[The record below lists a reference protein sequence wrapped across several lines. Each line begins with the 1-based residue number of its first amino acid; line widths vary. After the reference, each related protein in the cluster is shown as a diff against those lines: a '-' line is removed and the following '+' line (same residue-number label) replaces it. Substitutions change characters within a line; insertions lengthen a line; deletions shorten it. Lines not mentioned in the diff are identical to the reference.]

1 MEPFLKKKIEEKYST
16 FKLIEILLRTFIQS
30 GLIEPVSPQASAPIV
45 EVNLFEG
52 PELGHP
58 NDEVQPEK

>member
-1 MEPFLKKKIEEKYST
+1 MEPFLEKKIEEKYSPFT
-16 FKLIEILLRTFIQS
+16 IIKILLRAFTQS

-52 PELGHP
+52 PETRTP
-58 NDEVQPEK
+58 QR